1 MLAGVL
7 GLVWVSGPLEA
18 CVLGRGADPFHS
30 SVSVSF
36 TPALTTLPP
45 TPSRSCV
52 ITSQFSILI
61 LLNISAAFDLVTYT
75 LLSKTLSTPACWD
88 TRVSFSSY
96 VSLHPACRGFPWLSP
111 KGPFSSDAM
120 PSPWSDLTR
129 GPWPL
134 IASRHRGSL
143 VCLSYRPPPSLDFFL
158 LLRFLTVTSLFACL
172 AVSGLSWGPQRLRCI
187 TWGLFLCH
195 VDSSCGTRA
204 PG

>member
-1 MLAGVL
+1 MPFISVWLCVF
-7 GLVWVSGPLEA
+7 LVQNIFKV
-18 CVLGRGADPFHS
+18 H
-30 SVSVSF
+30 
-36 TPALTTLPP
+36 TLQLK
-45 TPSRSCV
+45 V
-52 ITSQFSILI
+52 HV
-61 LLNISAAFDLVTYT
+61 SAAFDLVTYT

-158 LLRFLTVTSLFACL
+158 LLHFLTVTSLFACL
-172 AVSGLSWGPQRLRCI
+172 AVSSSLHHVGSFLVSRGL
-187 TWGLFLCH
+187 
-195 VDSSCGTRA
+195 
-204 PG
+204 